1 MKRFLMVLI
10 LSLILLTG
18 CSQKVGNIE
27 NGYTDFGNLKLPQFQ
42 RPELGEEIA
51 VITTNIGEIKIKL
64 LDEVAPIGVG
74 QFKKWVEEGKYTDS
88 IFGSISKDRNVWALK
103 KGYKKNMTEE
113 EMDRYYEELLD
124 SMSFP
129 HDYEIETSPD
139 YLHFSGA
146 VGFLVYNWKDT
157 DGTTN
162 ERQIGSFYI
171 VTNEGLEEE
180 ILEIMENMPTQ
191 YGFTKDII
199 TAYRELGGVIEYNN
213 NLTMFGQ
220 VFYGMDIV
228 YEISNMVVDGNK
240 FPIEDPII
248 IEKIEIVKY
257 DGE

>member
-1 MKRFLMVLI
+1 MKKFLIVLI
-10 LSLILLTG
+10 LSLIFLTG

-27 NGYTDFGNLKLPQFQ
+27 NGYTDFGNLKLAQFQ
-42 RPELGEEIA
+42 RPDVGDEIA

-64 LDEVAPIGVG
+64 LDEVAPIGVE
-74 QFKKWVEEGKYTDS
+74 QFKKWAKEGKYTDS
-88 IFGSISKDRNVWALK
+88 IFGSINKDRNIWAMG
-103 KGYKKNMTEE
+103 KGYKPNMSKEE
-113 EMDRYYEELLD
+113 ISKYYDDIVE

-129 HDYEIETSPD
+129 HDYEMETSPD

-162 ERQIGSFYI
+162 EKTIGSFYI

-199 TAYRELGGVIEYNN
+199 TGYRELGGVIEYNN

-228 YEISNMVVDGNK
+228 YEISNMMVDENK
-240 FPIEDPII
+240 FPIENPVV
-248 IEKIEIVKY
+248 IEKIEIIKY
-257 DGE
+257 DGK